1 MRGLTKI
8 FTVLML
14 VSFIFNMAY
23 AQKLVIAI
31 DAGHG
36 GKDSGAVGPNKLY
49 EKDVTLA
56 ISQKL
61 ADLMRRDHS
70 MKPVLTRTSDKYIS
84 VFQRSEIA
92 RQHKAALL
100 ISIHADAA
108 PVKSAS
114 GISAWVLS
122 TKRADTELGRW
133 LEKHEKQSQLL
144 GGAGDVLS
152 GEGSNP
158 YLSQAILDLQF
169 SYSQRASY
177 DLAKAILKEMRHVG
191 KLHKSRPEHAS
202 LGVLRSPDIPSVL
215 VEVGFISNVH
225 EEKLLKSKAHQDK
238 IAKAIYSGVQ
248 NYLKQNPTIGVKH

>member
-1 MRGLTKI
+1 MKCLTKFFSMI
-8 FTVLML
+8 VIL
-14 VSFIFNMAY
+14 SFFLNIAY
-23 AQKLVIAI
+23 AQKIVIAI

-49 EKDVTLA
+49 EKTVTLA

-61 ADLMRRDHS
+61 AELMKHDHS

-92 RQHKAALL
+92 RQHKASLL

-108 PVKSAS
+108 PVSSAS

-144 GGAGDVLS
+144 GGAGDVLA
-152 GEGSNP
+152 GEESNP

-177 DLAKAILKEMRHVG
+177 DLAKAILKEMHQVG
-191 KLHKSRPEHAS
+191 KLHKSRPEYAS

-215 VEVGFISNVH
+215 VEVGFISNIY
-225 EEKLLKSKAHQDK
+225 EEKLLQSAAHQDK
-238 IAKAIYSGVQ
+238 IAKAIYFGVKH
-248 NYLKQNPTIGVKH
+248 YLKQNPTIGVKH

>member
-61 ADLMRRDHS
+61 ADLMQRDHS

-158 YLSQAILDLQF
+158 YLSQA
-169 SYSQRASY
+169 
-177 DLAKAILKEMRHVG
+177 
-191 KLHKSRPEHAS
+191 
-202 LGVLRSPDIPSVL
+202 
-215 VEVGFISNVH
+215 
-225 EEKLLKSKAHQDK
+225 
-238 IAKAIYSGVQ
+238 
-248 NYLKQNPTIGVKH
+248 